1 MNLADDDEK
10 NLLSS
15 LVATL
20 LFLTE
25 DFFDFGLTSLTNVH
39 YELRIKLKV
48 LQNPEKYV
56 IIRYYTVYKE

>member
-25 DFFDFGLTSLTNVH
+25 DFFDFGLTSLTNV
-39 YELRIKLKV
+39 
-48 LQNPEKYV
+48 QNNTY
-56 IIRYYTVYKE
+56 IISV

>member
-39 YELRIKLKV
+39 F
-48 LQNPEKYV
+48 
-56 IIRYYTVYKE
+56 

>member
-39 YELRIKLKV
+39 RFFVKKKKALAIFLNIWY
-48 LQNPEKYV
+48 N
-56 IIRYYTVYKE
+56 IIYIYIA